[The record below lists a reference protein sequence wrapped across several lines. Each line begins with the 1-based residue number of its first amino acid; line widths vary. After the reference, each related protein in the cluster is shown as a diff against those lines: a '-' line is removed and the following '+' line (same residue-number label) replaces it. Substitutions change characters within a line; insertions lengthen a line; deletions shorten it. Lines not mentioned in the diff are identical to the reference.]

1 MKIIS
6 VLVAAPIAAVL
17 PLALPGQSTGAPE
30 PLARDPGE
38 DPPESRA
45 SGNAG
50 TAVALRTIKAG
61 LVARAA

>member
-6 VLVAAPIAAVL
+6 VLVAITAVL
-17 PLALPGQSTGAPE
+17 PLALPDQSTAAPE

-38 DPPESRA
+38 DPPKSRA
-45 SGNAG
+45 SGNAD